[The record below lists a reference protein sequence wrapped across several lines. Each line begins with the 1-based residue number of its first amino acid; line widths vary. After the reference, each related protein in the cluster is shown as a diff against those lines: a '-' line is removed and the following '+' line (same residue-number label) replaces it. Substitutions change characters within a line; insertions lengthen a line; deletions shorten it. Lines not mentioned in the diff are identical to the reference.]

1 MNLYA
6 ITFLLNSFLFTYSL
20 RILYGFSFLSLVEK
34 MWIWSHF
41 VKRLICG
48 YYVLCRC
55 LAWRGQSLSQWKT
68 PLALYFLSK
77 FLQWL
82 ILARPER
89 ANHLQVIIA
98 VHLFFIPA
106 TQSPGWSS
114 LIFTRLSFEL
124 VAINCWFKFLWTP
137 FSEIQ
142 DGMALWISTQRSALQ
157 TMERLIIICTHLAAL

>member
-41 VKRLICG
+41 VKRHICG
-48 YYVLCRC
+48 YYVLYRC
-55 LAWRGQSLSQWKT
+55 LAWRGQSLFQWTT

-89 ANHLQVIIA
+89 TNHLQVIIL

-114 LIFTRLSFEL
+114 LIFTRLSLLNLLPIIVGSNFFEHL
-124 VAINCWFKFLWTP
+124 SQRYTMAWHFGYQHKEVHYRLW
-137 FSEIQ
+137 SV
-142 DGMALWISTQRSALQ
+142 S
-157 TMERLIIICTHLAAL
+157 